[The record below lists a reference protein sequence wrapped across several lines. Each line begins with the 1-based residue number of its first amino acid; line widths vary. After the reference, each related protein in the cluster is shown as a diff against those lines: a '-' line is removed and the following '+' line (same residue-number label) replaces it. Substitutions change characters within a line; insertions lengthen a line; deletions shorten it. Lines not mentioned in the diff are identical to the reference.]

1 MDRLYFFL
9 YLDCDNIDQLYSQ
22 VFGNMTEQSV
32 TQSSKEKFDSSVN
45 ANLLS
50 VLGSNIE
57 GQSSNLVSVNT
68 TYSLTASQ
76 KATQLIE
83 RFRNEKTS
91 IQDIILK
98 NQTKEDNI
106 FFVGKAT
113 FFLRDICDAETGI
126 SQLGDGHEFVRL
138 TDNSLIMLESGNT
151 TFIKEFSSTY
161 MDSDDYYAINMSKMS
176 RYGILMSLSNS
187 KIKKNIRH
195 LNNQIIRGKH
205 NNFYVFGQL
214 LKMSSELYSINPF
227 AVWQ

>member
-57 GQSSNLVSVNT
+57 SQLSNLVSVNT
-68 TYSLTASQ
+68 TYSLTSSQ

-98 NQTKEDNI
+98 NQAKEDNI
-106 FFVGKAT
+106 FFCWKGH
-113 FFLRDICDAETGI
+113 FL
-126 SQLGDGHEFVRL
+126 
-138 TDNSLIMLESGNT
+138 
-151 TFIKEFSSTY
+151 
-161 MDSDDYYAINMSKMS
+161 SK
-176 RYGILMSLSNS
+176 RYL
-187 KIKKNIRH
+187 
-195 LNNQIIRGKH
+195 
-205 NNFYVFGQL
+205 
-214 LKMSSELYSINPF
+214 
-227 AVWQ
+227 